1 MLATGR
7 RGSIVLIHESIGF
20 IGPAS
25 EKSVK
30 RMGIGFSKLPC
41 FAYWTLREIFKAI
54 YNDGFD
60 DFKAQV
66 VLGVTALLGVLTLLS
81 LISLHVGRQMLPTS
95 KAGASSLGVG
105 ILVAAVILNFIF
117 FRQASREI

>member
-1 MLATGR
+1 
-7 RGSIVLIHESIGF
+7 
-20 IGPAS
+20 
-25 EKSVK
+25 
-30 RMGIGFSKLPC
+30 MGIGFSKLPC

-117 FRQASREI
+117 FQTSESRDLNGNSVATQCWFEQPGLSQSFHS